1 VRLVIYDVLGREVA
15 VLHYGDAE
23 AGRHEA
29 DFDGRL
35 LPAGVY
41 LVQLTAGPFVQTQR
55 VTLVR

>member
-1 VRLVIYDVLGREVA
+1 VVYDVLGREVA
-15 VLHYGDAE
+15 RLVDAERE

-29 DFDGRL
+29 TLDGSA

-41 LVQLTAGPFVQTQR
+41 VVRLTAGPFVQAQR